1 VRTVVL
7 DYNGIKQVRRVD
19 ESGQIMAEPIEI
31 SDDGRDRP
39 TFTGGPDQFMALK
52 RAAVAGDR

>member
-1 VRTVVL
+1 ML